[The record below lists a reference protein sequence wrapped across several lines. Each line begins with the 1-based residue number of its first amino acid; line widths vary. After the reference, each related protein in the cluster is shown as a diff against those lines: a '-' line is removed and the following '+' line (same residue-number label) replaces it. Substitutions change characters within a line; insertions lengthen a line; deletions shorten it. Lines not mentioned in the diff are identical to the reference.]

1 MIIQLTSA
9 RGNEVAVNLNLVMY
23 MEEFEDETK
32 ISFACDSVCVKE
44 SVHEIWQKFKESTY
58 GYKSW

>member
-1 MIIQLTSA
+1 MIIQLTST

-32 ISFACDSVCVKE
+32 ISFASDSVCVKE
-44 SVHEIWQKFKESTY
+44 SVYEIWNKVKESTY

>member
-1 MIIQLTSA
+1 MIIQLTST
-9 RGNEVAVNLNLVMY
+9 RGNEVSVNLNLVMY

-32 ISFACDSVCVKE
+32 ISFANDSVCVKE
-44 SVHEIWQKFKESTY
+44 SVHEIWKKFKESTY

>member
-1 MIIQLTSA
+1 MIIQLTST
-9 RGNEVAVNLNLVMY
+9 RGNEVVVNLNLVMY

-32 ISFACDSVCVKE
+32 ISFASDSVCVKE
-44 SVHEIWQKFKESTY
+44 SVYEICNKVKKSTY

>member
-1 MIIQLTSA
+1 MIIQLTST

-32 ISFACDSVCVKE
+32 ISFTCDSV
-44 SVHEIWQKFKESTY
+44 WR
-58 GYKSW
+58 

>member
-1 MIIQLTSA
+1 MIIQLTST

-32 ISFACDSVCVKE
+32 ISFACDSV
-44 SVHEIWQKFKESTY
+44 W
-58 GYKSW
+58 G